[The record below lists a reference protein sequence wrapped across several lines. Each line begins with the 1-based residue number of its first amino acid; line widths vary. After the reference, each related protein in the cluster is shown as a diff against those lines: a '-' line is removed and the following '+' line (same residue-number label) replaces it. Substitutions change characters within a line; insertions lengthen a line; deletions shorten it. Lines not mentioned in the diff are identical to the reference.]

1 MNALT
6 RMFRAGLAICS
17 CAAALEAGLRA
28 QAAPTPHLPRLTG
41 TSFAVARY
49 KAGSSASLYVASH
62 IGAGMIVAGVVHQP
76 RGNLQ
81 TIVIGSGTRARL
93 SRSSAVTVI
102 LAGAI
107 APGGTSLR
115 LYAMPRVTT
124 GLATFS
130 GIAAVYQPL
139 GGRGVQQAIVDP
151 LTVSVPVIFGARAGL
166 TAMIATAE
174 RSRPDFG
181 LGPSALVRVPGGA
194 MTVELVARTR
204 SSRLQLRSSFS
215 AAL

>member
-1 MNALT
+1 MNAIT
-6 RMFRAGLAICS
+6 RLLHAGLTISWFAS
-17 CAAALEAGLRA
+17 GLHDGLRA
-28 QAAPTPHLPRLTG
+28 QASPTSHLPRLTG

-49 KAGSSASLYVASH
+49 KAGSSSSLYVASH
-62 IGAGMIVAGVVHQP
+62 IGAGLIVAGVVHQP
-76 RGNLQ
+76 RGNQQ
-81 TIVIGSGTRARL
+81 TVVIGSGTRIHLTRA
-93 SRSSAVTVI
+93 SAVTVI
-102 LAGAI
+102 LAGAA
-107 APGGTSLR
+107 APNGTSLR
-115 LYAMPRVTT
+115 LYAMPRAAA
-124 GLATFS
+124 GLVRFS

-181 LGPSALVRVPGGA
+181 LGPSAQVRIPGGA
-194 MTVELVARTR
+194 ITVELVARTR
-204 SSRLQLRSSFS
+204 SSQLQLRSSFS